1 MIGHKAI
8 GRNGPIEPMT
18 YFPKQAEEPYPIF
31 IIKINGL
38 TPVTMR
44 SNVVQQACQFESK
57 RSCHKNSIAQSWN
70 ARPDPF
76 LRFDPLVASHLLGK
90 PFVHFWMGIGGS
102 PPNVLLRCP
111 EKIRTPDREV
121 PPVKG

>member
-38 TPVTMR
+38 TPVTTR

-57 RSCHKNSIAQSWN
+57 RSCHKNSIAQNSWN

-76 LRFDPLVASHLLGK
+76 LSD
-90 PFVHFWMGIGGS
+90 
-102 PPNVLLRCP
+102 
-111 EKIRTPDREV
+111 TPDSRDHQPTHQVGMGREPCLEV
-121 PPVKG
+121 AW

>member
-38 TPVTMR
+38 TPVTTR

-57 RSCHKNSIAQSWN
+57 RSCHKNSIAQNSWN
-70 ARPDPF
+70 ARPDPLTPPSSSGTLCAD
-76 LRFDPLVASHLLGK
+76 LRRYCGVA
-90 PFVHFWMGIGGS
+90 VY
-102 PPNVLLRCP
+102 
-111 EKIRTPDREV
+111 
-121 PPVKG
+121 

>member
-38 TPVTMR
+38 TPVTTR

-57 RSCHKNSIAQSWN
+57 RSCHKNSIAQNSWN

-76 LRFDPLVASHLLGK
+76 LFKTTGV
-90 PFVHFWMGIGGS
+90 VTGG
-102 PPNVLLRCP
+102 VQATP
-111 EKIRTPDREV
+111 ENRVYPHTV
-121 PPVKG
+121 